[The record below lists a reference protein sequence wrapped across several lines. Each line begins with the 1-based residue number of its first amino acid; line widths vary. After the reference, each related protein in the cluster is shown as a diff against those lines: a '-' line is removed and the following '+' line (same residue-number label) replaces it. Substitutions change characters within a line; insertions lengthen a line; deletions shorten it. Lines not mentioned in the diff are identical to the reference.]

1 MALFGSFGQCLTKN
15 ITINLMSF
23 QLAEDENVIVISWT
37 CVLVAARDYRLQFF
51 GKDRLKIVRE
61 NLQRTVAEH
70 HRIAV
75 FDCFGGNLVAG
86 CNVQFQRNSHRG
98 KVCGQ

>member
-51 GKDRLKIVRE
+51 GRIVSRLYAKIS
-61 NLQRTVAEH
+61 
-70 HRIAV
+70 
-75 FDCFGGNLVAG
+75 
-86 CNVQFQRNSHRG
+86 NVSSLNIIG
-98 KVCGQ
+98 